1 MKSINGIIL
10 IGYTKEKSLSDML
23 SGDSR
28 DDEFVK
34 LSTYEKLE
42 AENGEIAT
50 ENLKLKSVV
59 EGLQN
64 HNYLLRKENKQL
76 IEENKELAKS
86 LESVSVELAQMKSE
100 KSSNF

>member
-1 MKSINGIIL
+1 MKEGINGIIL
-10 IGYTKEKSLSDML
+10 IGYTKRKSLSDML
-23 SGDSR
+23 SGECE

-42 AENGEIAT
+42 SANNEIVT

-64 HNYLLRKENKQL
+64 HNDLLRAENIKL
-76 IEENKELAKS
+76 IDENRKLTES
-86 LESVSVELAQMKSE
+86 LESVSVELAQMRK
-100 KSSNF
+100 NTNI

>member
-10 IGYTKEKSLSDML
+10 IGYTKRKSLSDML

-42 AENGEIAT
+42 AENNEIVT
-50 ENLKLKSVV
+50 KNLKLKSVV

-64 HNYLLRKENKQL
+64 HNNLLRTENKQL
-76 IEENKELAKS
+76 IDENRNLTES
-86 LESVSVELAQMKSE
+86 LESVSVELAQMRSE
-100 KSSNF
+100 ENTNI

>member
-23 SGDSR
+23 SGECK

-42 AENGEIAT
+42 AENGEIVT
-50 ENLKLKSVV
+50 ENSKLKSVV

-64 HNYLLRKENKQL
+64 HNDLLRTENKQL
-76 IEENKELAKS
+76 IDENRNLAKS
-86 LESVSVELAQMKSE
+86 LESVSVELAQMRSE
-100 KSSNF
+100 KNNNI